1 MNSVDKND
9 KSAIA
14 DKVRKLLKIV
24 ECDTATDAEKQTALH
39 QASRLSQKHAIDM
52 DALGDEASEFG
63 VTVLET
69 FGSRNPSWALPV
81 AHILTDYFNVRCFK
95 RNEMFGEQIVKH
107 EWACFGCKPSR
118 DVATYVWVFLKREFL
133 RLASIGRPID
143 RHSFFT
149 SVACGLAVSLR
160 EKQQKQEPEMTAG
173 LIRIG
178 DSLGKEFEKT
188 FQNLQEIKE
197 PTLRPNHRAFHLGRQ
212 ISVHKAIHGDHE
224 APSRLV

>member
-1 MNSVDKND
+1 MSSTDKKD
-9 KSAIA
+9 KSVIA

-24 ECDTATDAEKQTALH
+24 ECETATDAEKQTALH

-63 VTVLET
+63 VTVLDT

-95 RNEMFGEQIVKH
+95 RNGMVCDMIVAH

-133 RLASIGRPID
+133 RLAKICRPLD

-160 EKQQKQEPEMTAG
+160 DKQQKSEPEMTAG

-178 DSLGKEFEKT
+178 DSLEKEFEKT
-188 FQNLQEIKE
+188 FQDLKEIKE
-197 PTLRPNHRAFHLGRQ
+197 PTLRPNHRAFHMGRQ
-212 ISVHKAIHGDHE
+212 ISVHQAIHGDHE
-224 APSRLV
+224 AQSRLA